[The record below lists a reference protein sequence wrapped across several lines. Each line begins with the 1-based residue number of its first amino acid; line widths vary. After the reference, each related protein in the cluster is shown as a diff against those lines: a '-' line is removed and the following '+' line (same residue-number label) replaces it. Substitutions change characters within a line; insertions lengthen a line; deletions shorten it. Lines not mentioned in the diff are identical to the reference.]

1 MHVSCQRDGSD
12 KCLATVTVDREGVGP
27 EVHSLWAK
35 LRSRPQLCS
44 LEDKQT
50 EVNPYHRVSKGIL
63 ACGGK
68 ATLLKA
74 EENSHQNQ
82 KKRHFR
88 RLWLEIHTEQ
98 RTHMEASVQFSH
110 SVLSLCD
117 LMDCSMTSFP
127 VHHQLLELNQTHVH

>member
-1 MHVSCQRDGSD
+1 MGSVHVSCQRDGSE

-27 EVHSLWAK
+27 EGHSLWAK

-82 KKRHFR
+82 KKTFQKALARNTHRAEAIR
-88 RLWLEIHTEQ
+88 RDSAERRRYWSESIKE
-98 RTHMEASVQFSH
+98 MVE
-110 SVLSLCD
+110 D
-117 LMDCSMTSFP
+117 K
-127 VHHQLLELNQTHVH
+127 ELKV